1 MSDGGTTYSGI
12 GNLEVMAE
20 ARNYVRFLNDQIS
33 EAAGP
38 PDPLSPLLDFG
49 AGAGTHAREMRGR
62 GYEVDCIEIDPTLM
76 AVLADDGFSVW
87 DATSALGGRSYST
100 CYTMNVLEHIP
111 DDVAALR
118 GVNSVMD
125 PNGSLVVYVPA
136 FQMLF
141 SAMDTKVGHLRRYRR
156 RQLMAVVEE
165 AGFSISR
172 CVYVDSIGFLA
183 ALVFRLVGND
193 DGELGTRSVSL
204 YDRFLFPVSRVCDV
218 ALRRVLGK
226 NLLLVA
232 SPNAEMT
239 R

>member
-1 MSDGGTTYSGI
+1 MSDGGSTYSGI

-33 EAAGP
+33 IAAGP

-62 GYEVDCIEIDPTLM
+62 GYEVDCIEIDPTLTGI
-76 AVLADDGFSVW
+76 LAGDGFSVW
-87 DATSALGGRSYST
+87 GAPSEIGGRTYST

-111 DDVAALR
+111 DDIAALR
-118 GVNSVMD
+118 GVNSVMT
-125 PNGSLVVYVPA
+125 PNGLLVVYVPA
-136 FQMLF
+136 FQILF
-141 SAMDTKVGHLRRYRR
+141 STMDTNVGHLRRYRR
-156 RQLMAVVEE
+156 RQLMSVVEE
-165 AGFSISR
+165 AGFSIRR
-172 CVYVDSIGFLA
+172 CEYVDSIGFFA
-183 ALVFRLVGND
+183 ALVFRFAGND

-204 YDRFLFPVSRVCDV
+204 YDRFLFPVSRVCDF

-232 SPNAEMT
+232 SPVAEVT
-239 R
+239 Q